1 MKYKQWNVAAPRPEG
16 AEKLA
21 RAGIPPLLATILA
34 ARGVNSGEE
43 ALCLL
48 DPLSNELHDPMLLR
62 DMDRAVARIRQA
74 ISQKE
79 LIAVYGD
86 YDVDGIT
93 STCLLTEFFRSKG
106 GHVLPYIPDR
116 LEEGYGLNYEAIDY
130 LSTQKVK
137 LIVTVDCGIT
147 AVDEVVYAKDKGI
160 EVVITDHHACKDTL
174 PPAVAVVDPHHPD
187 CPYPFKGLAGVGV
200 ALKVAMAVA
209 HPAERES
216 VFDRFCDLAAIGT
229 VADVMPMVGE
239 NRLLVRSGLNDLNP
253 ARRLGLEQLIRSAGL
268 EEKGVTAVSVGYT
281 LAPRINASG
290 RMGQAR
296 VALELLLSR
305 DPARAGALAE
315 ELCSLNR
322 ERQGIESDIFTQCAD
337 HLERHPQSGIVLLA
351 SPGWH
356 QGVVGIV
363 ASRLAEKFACP
374 AFMICLEN
382 GVGKG
387 SCRSWGG
394 VNLFQLLQQS
404 ADLLENFG
412 GHALA
417 AGFTVKEE
425 NIPALTEALRRG
437 VDRFSRGQELPSVL
451 DIDAAVTPEMLTL
464 EDVEALDLLEP
475 CGSGNPR
482 PVLVLTG
489 AQVQSMIQVGR
500 GRHLKMRLES
510 KGHIMEAIFFSTDG
524 ASLGL
529 HPGCRVDAAFYP
541 NVNEFRGTRCV
552 QLQIVDLRLAPTRAQ
567 LELAIFDKYRRGEV
581 LDPAEARFLL
591 PERRE
596 FVDLWRWLE
605 RQSVHS
611 RVVED
616 TPARIARSV
625 SRSMG
630 GGREVPARTMLC
642 LDVLAERGLISVNT
656 RIDRLQITVH
666 KPAQKVDLEASCI
679 LIKLREQSR

>member
-1 MKYKQWNVAAPRPEG
+1 MKYKQWNIAAPCPEG
-16 AEKLA
+16 AQVLYD
-21 RAGIPPLLATILA
+21 AGLPPLLATVLS
-34 ARGVNSGEE
+34 ARGVAAGEE
-43 ALCLL
+43 ACRLL
-48 DPLSNELHDPMLLR
+48 DPASHPMHDPMLLR
-62 DMDRAVARIRQA
+62 DMDKAVARIRQA
-74 ISQKE
+74 ISDQE

-106 GHVLPYIPDR
+106 GKVLPYIPDR

-130 LSTQKVK
+130 LSTRNVS

-147 AVDEVVYAKDKGI
+147 AVDEVAYAKEKGI
-160 EVVITDHHACKDTL
+160 EVVITDHHACKETL

-200 ALKVAMAVA
+200 ALKLALAVA
-209 HPAERES
+209 DPAEREE
-216 VFDRFCDLAAIGT
+216 VFDACSDLAAIGT
-229 VADVMPMVGE
+229 VADVMPMTGE
-239 NRLLVRSGLNDLNP
+239 NRLLVRRGLARLNP
-253 ARRLGLEQLIRSAGL
+253 ARRLGLLQLIRSAGL
-268 EEKGVTAVSVGYT
+268 EEKAVTAVSVGYT

-290 RMGQAR
+290 RMGRAR

-305 DPARAGALAE
+305 DPARAEELAE
-315 ELCSLNR
+315 ELCALNR
-322 ERQGIESDIFTQCAD
+322 ERQGIEGDIFNQCVEQLDTA
-337 HLERHPQSGIVLLA
+337 PQSGIVLLA
-351 SPGWH
+351 NEGWH

-374 AFMICLEN
+374 CFMICLDG

-404 ADLLENFG
+404 AHLLENFG

-417 AGFTVKEE
+417 AGFTVREE
-425 NIPALTEALRRG
+425 NIPALTEALRSG
-437 VDRFSRGQELPSVL
+437 VEQFSRGQELPSVL
-451 DIDAAVTPEMLTL
+451 EIDAAVTPDMLTL
-464 EDVEALDLLEP
+464 EDVDALDLLEP
-475 CGSGNPR
+475 CGAGNPR

-489 AQVQSMIQVGR
+489 AQVQSMTQVGR

-510 KGHIMEAIFFSTDG
+510 RGYILDAIFFSVDG
-524 ASLGL
+524 NQLGL
-529 HPGCRVDAAFYP
+529 HPGCRVDVAFYP

-552 QLQIVDLRLAPTRAQ
+552 QLQLVDLKSAPSRAQ
-567 LELAIFDKYRRGEV
+567 MEQAIFEKYRRGEG
-581 LDPAEARFLL
+581 LDPSEARFLL
-591 PERRE
+591 PERQE

-625 SRSMG
+625 CRSAG
-630 GGREVPARTMLC
+630 GGREVPARTLLC
-642 LDVLAERGLISVNT
+642 LDVLAERGLISLSAHT
-656 RIDRLQITVH
+656 DRLQITVN
-666 KPAQKVDLEASCI
+666 KPAQKVDLEQSPV
-679 LIKLREQSR
+679 LIRLRELAK